1 MLKRTNE
8 QWLSDLRASGES
20 YETALADL
28 RETIL
33 SGLPAALS
41 GWLSPNS
48 PQYDGLAEEVAQET
62 VLKALSHLETFE
74 GRSQFT
80 TWVYKIAVRIA
91 LTELRRSRWKD
102 VSLESLVETEA
113 RPAAPQL
120 MSDSTTN
127 PETQVMQADLMMRIQ
142 VMMKEELSERQMLA
156 MKLIAIHHLPMEEV
170 ARRMGS
176 ERNAIYKMMHDA
188 RLRLKH
194 RLAREGME
202 VGEVLTVF
210 GVG

>member
-8 QWLSDLRASGES
+8 QWLIDLRASGES

-33 SGLPAALS
+33 SGLPAVLS

-48 PQYDGLAEEVAQET
+48 PQYEGLAEEVAQET
-62 VLKALSHLETFE
+62 VLKVLSHLETFE

-102 VSLESLVETEA
+102 VSLESLVETDEG
-113 RPAAPQL
+113 PAAPQL
-120 MSDSTTN
+120 MTDTSID
-127 PETQVMQADLMMRIQ
+127 PETQVMQTDLMMRVQ
-142 VMMKEELSERQMLA
+142 VMMQEELSDRQMLA
-156 MKLIAIHHLPMEEV
+156 MKLVAIHRMPMDEV

-202 VGEVLTVF
+202 ISEILTIF
-210 GVG
+210 GAR